1 MSVVCPNP
9 GFSGGLESRYH
20 PNDLLPKSVA
30 GSRAARPPQQWRRS
44 ALSVLNPRR
53 REEDAAESCADGR
66 RSDAVAERNLRH
78 ASSLVKPGGILKSR
92 ASIAH
97 RDNSTRHPTRRWV
110 PRNERKKPRSSGA
123 GAGYTCGPTKVQPR
137 NATPVG
143 WSREP
148 VFLRPSPSIRRIW
161 TAGQKRSRSL

>member
-1 MSVVCPNP
+1 MCFGSCNRAVAATSLRPNAFLASSTVLEMLSIGSHSTHLHPRRGRLAVNVAGSSRDRAELRRTMSVVCPNP

-97 RDNSTRHPTRRWV
+97 RD
-110 PRNERKKPRSSGA
+110 
-123 GAGYTCGPTKVQPR
+123 
-137 NATPVG
+137 
-143 WSREP
+143 
-148 VFLRPSPSIRRIW
+148 
-161 TAGQKRSRSL
+161 